1 MKRSNRN
8 RNNQIPTPSEERDWV
23 LTVLLA
29 IINLGSGATTIM
41 GAMQVLPR
49 TLAWGLG
56 GTIQLFLFLLLGEF
70 TAKHAPFRK
79 WVAVLVLTSIS
90 VYTSFF
96 TYYKELAGEASEK
109 LAHDRAALAHQKFVA
124 DLYTPMKDSL
134 KQLEDEAASAR
145 VLAEAEK
152 SRGVQSGLGGGYETE
167 ARKLDLQALGSENKA
182 KNFKSTVEKLR
193 PKFDYEIKGLKPN
206 EILDKDRQ
214 ALTEVP
220 AERRQNYPEL
230 KREMYID
237 EELDVSLLAP
247 YNKVKRLEEPALFS
261 MGIAL
266 GVDGIAIMLGTAITI
281 KRERKTLAQLI
292 ADQILKWKRGFAHVI
307 GAIEETVDQDQ
318 LNGNAPQ
325 AIGEAVGSSVTLKLQ
340 GKGSQFL
347 REFEKA
353 IETREPHIIN
363 YQVLNNHPNPTFKSG
378 FILLLNKLGEPGRAW
393 VRMNSQNSWVVVP
406 EHYHR
411 LTKWLTEEI
420 DHHNQE
426 EAESELPEGWGFTD
440 PKVADVTF
448 RIPLI
453 NNSR

>member
-8 RNNQIPTPSEERDWV
+8 RNNQNPTPSEERDWV

-41 GAMQVLPR
+41 GAMQVLPIA
-49 TLAWGLG
+49 LAWVIG
-56 GTIQLFLFLLLGEF
+56 GTTQMMLFLLLGEF
-70 TAKHAPFRK
+70 TVKHAPFRK

-167 ARKLDLQALGSENKA
+167 ARKLDLQALDSENKA
-182 KNFKSTVEKLR
+182 KNFKSTVEQVS
-193 PKFDYEIKGLKPN
+193 PKFEYDIKGLKPN

-281 KRERKTLAQLI
+281 KRERKTLGQLI
-292 ADQILKWKRGFAHVI
+292 ADQIRAWKREIAHVI
-307 GAIEETVDQDQ
+307 GAVNETVNQGQ

-325 AIGEAVGSSVTLKLQ
+325 AIGEAVERVTLKLQ

-363 YQVLNNHPNPTFKSG
+363 YQVLNNHPTLTFKEG
-378 FILLLNKLGEPGRAW
+378 FILLLNKLREPGRAW
-393 VRMNSQNSWVVVP
+393 VRVNSQNSWVVVP

-426 EAESELPEGWGFTD
+426 EAKSELPEDWGFTD

-448 RIPLI
+448 RIPSI

>member
-8 RNNQIPTPSEERDWV
+8 RNNQNPTPSEERDWV

-41 GAMQVLPR
+41 GAMQVLPIA
-49 TLAWGLG
+49 LAWVIG
-56 GTIQLFLFLLLGEF
+56 GTTQMMLFLLLGEF
-70 TAKHAPFRK
+70 TVKHAPFRK

-167 ARKLDLQALGSENKA
+167 ARKLDLQALDSENKA
-182 KNFKSTVEKLR
+182 KNFKSTVEQVS
-193 PKFDYEIKGLKPN
+193 PKFEYDIKGLKPN

-281 KRERKTLAQLI
+281 KRERKTLGQLI
-292 ADQILKWKRGFAHVI
+292 ADQIRAWKREIAHVI
-307 GAIEETVDQDQ
+307 GAVKTPINLGGSNENGRQEPRETF
-318 LNGNAPQ
+318 
-325 AIGEAVGSSVTLKLQ
+325 ERVTLKLQ
-340 GKGSQFL
+340 GKGSKFL

-363 YQVLNNHPNPTFKSG
+363 YQVLNNHPNLTFKAG

-393 VRMNSQNSWVVVP
+393 VQVNSPNSWVVVP

-411 LTKWLTEEI
+411 LTEWLTEEI
-420 DHHNQE
+420 DHHSQE
-426 EAESELPEGWGFTD
+426 EANSELPEDFGFTD
-440 PKVADVTF
+440 TKVADVTF
-448 RIPLI
+448 IIPSI

>member
-8 RNNQIPTPSEERDWV
+8 RNNQNPTPSEERDWV

-41 GAMQVLPR
+41 GAMQVLPIA
-49 TLAWGLG
+49 LAWVIG
-56 GTIQLFLFLLLGEF
+56 GTTQMMLFLLLGEF
-70 TAKHAPFRK
+70 TVKHAPFRK

-134 KQLEDEAASAR
+134 KQLEDKAAKAR
-145 VLAEAEK
+145 AEAEAEK
-152 SRGVQSGLGGGYETE
+152 SRGAKSGLGGGYEAE
-167 ARKLDLQALGSENKA
+167 ARKLDLQALELETEA
-182 KNFKSTVEKLR
+182 KNFKSTVEKVS
-193 PKFDYEIKGLKPN
+193 PKFEYDIKGLQPN

-230 KREMYID
+230 KREIYID

-281 KRERKTLAQLI
+281 KRERKTLGQLI
-292 ADQILKWKRGFAHVI
+292 ADQIRAWKREIAHVI
-307 GAIEETVDQDQ
+307 GAVNETVNQGQ

-325 AIGEAVGSSVTLKLQ
+325 AIGEAVERVTLKLQ

-363 YQVLNNHPNPTFKSG
+363 YQVLNNHRNLTFKEG
-378 FILLLNKLGEPGRAW
+378 FILLVNKLREPGRAW
-393 VRMNSQNSWVVVP
+393 VRVNSPNSWVVAP
-406 EHYHR
+406 EHYDR
-411 LTKWLTEEI
+411 LTAWLTEEI
-420 DHHNQE
+420 DHHSQE
-426 EAESELPEGWGFTD
+426 EANSEFPEDFGFTD
-440 PKVADVTF
+440 TKVADVTF
-448 RIPLI
+448 RIPSI

>member
-1 MKRSNRN
+1 MKRSNQN
-8 RNNQIPTPSEERDWV
+8 RNNQIPTPSEERDRV

-41 GAMQVLPR
+41 GAMQVLPIA
-49 TLAWGLG
+49 LAWVIG
-56 GTIQLFLFLLLGEF
+56 GTTQMMLFLLLGEF

-79 WVAVLVLTSIS
+79 WVAVLVLTFIS

-124 DLYTPMKDSL
+124 DLYTPMKDRL

-152 SRGVQSGLGGGYETE
+152 SRGVQSGLGGGYEAE

-193 PKFDYEIKGLKPN
+193 PKFDYEIKGLQPN

-281 KRERKTLAQLI
+281 KRKRKTLAQLI
-292 ADQILKWKRGFAHVI
+292 ADQISEWKKGFAHVI
-307 GAIEETVDQDQ
+307 EAITTPVAPVIP
-318 LNGNAPQ
+318 GNDPQ
-325 AIGEAVGSSVTLKLQ
+325 VIEEAVGSPVTLKLQ
-340 GKGSQFL
+340 GKGSKFL
-347 REFEKA
+347 GEFEKA

-363 YQVLNNHPNPTFKSG
+363 YQVLNNHRNQTFKAG
-378 FILLLNKLGEPGRAW
+378 FTSLLNKLGEPGRAW
-393 VRMNSQNSWVVVP
+393 VRVNSPNSWVVVP

-411 LTKWLTEEI
+411 LTAWLTEEI
-420 DHHNQE
+420 DHHKQE
-426 EAESELPEGWGFTD
+426 EANSELPEDFGLTD
-440 PKVADVTF
+440 TKVADVTF
-448 RIPLI
+448 IIPST

>member
-8 RNNQIPTPSEERDWV
+8 RNNQIPTPSEERDRV

-41 GAMQVLPR
+41 GAMQVLPIA
-49 TLAWGLG
+49 LAWVIG
-56 GTIQLFLFLLLGEF
+56 GTTQMMLFLLLGEF
-70 TAKHAPFRK
+70 TVKHAPFRK
-79 WVAVLVLTSIS
+79 WVAVLVLTFIS

-152 SRGVQSGLGGGYETE
+152 SRGVQSGLGGGYEAE
-167 ARKLDLQALGSENKA
+167 ARKLDLQALDSENKA
-182 KNFKSTVEKLR
+182 KNFKSTVEQVS
-193 PKFDYEIKGLKPN
+193 PKFEYDIKGLKPN
-206 EILDKDRQ
+206 EILEKDRQ

-292 ADQILKWKRGFAHVI
+292 ADQIREWKRGFAHVI
-307 GAIEETVDQDQ
+307 GAVKTPINLDQ

-325 AIGEAVGSSVTLKLQ
+325 ASGEAVERVTLKLQ
-340 GKGSQFL
+340 GKGSRFL
-347 REFEKA
+347 GEFKKA

-363 YQVLNNHPNPTFKSG
+363 YQVLNNHPNLTFKEG

-393 VRMNSQNSWVVVP
+393 VRVNSPNSWVVVP
-406 EHYHR
+406 EHYDR
-411 LTKWLTEEI
+411 LTEWLTEEI

-426 EAESELPEGWGFTD
+426 EADSELPEDFGFTD

-448 RIPLI
+448 IIPSI